1 VHGLK
6 RSLLSQ
12 PVLQKRM
19 TAVEASKFE
28 GSFTFW
34 ILVVSAV
41 ELASHQPFLGFRSL
55 LLIAAGRETN
65 AMTLLGDAEA
75 LVRW

>member
-1 VHGLK
+1 
-6 RSLLSQ
+6 
-12 PVLQKRM
+12 M

-41 ELASHQPFLGFRSL
+41 ELASHQPLLGFRSL
-55 LLIAAGRETN
+55 SMIETGRKTN